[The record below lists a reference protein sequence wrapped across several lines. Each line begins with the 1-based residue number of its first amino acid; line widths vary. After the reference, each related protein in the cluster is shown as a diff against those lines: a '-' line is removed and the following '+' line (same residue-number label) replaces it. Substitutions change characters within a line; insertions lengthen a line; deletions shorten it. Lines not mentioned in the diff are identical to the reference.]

1 MNLKAIIIDDDAMC
15 RRSMEIF
22 CEKHPKIELKGVY
35 ESAQHYLNVLREEN
49 TLEELPDL
57 LFLDVEMPELSG
69 LELLDAMPVQPL
81 VIITTAKKEYAFD
94 AFEYQVTD
102 FLKKPV
108 NYPRFSQAVEK
119 AIEASSRTSTNNE
132 QQTLQ
137 ENIDND
143 FFIKVDGRFVRLN
156 VEDILYFESTGDYV
170 TIKTTNGSHTILST
184 MKSIEDKLKHPNFVK
199 VHRSYIVNK
208 TKIVDIEENTLV
220 IAKKVIPISRANK
233 AVFMQKLNW
242 L

>member
-1 MNLKAIIIDDDAMC
+1 MC
-15 RRSMEIF
+15 RRSMEVF
-22 CEKHPKIELKGVY
+22 CEKHPKIKLKGVY
-35 ESAQHYLNVLREEN
+35 ESAQQYLTFLQQESNAEEM
-49 TLEELPDL
+49 PDL
-57 LFLDVEMPELSG
+57 LFLDVEMPELTG

-81 VIITTAKKEYAFD
+81 VIITTSKKEYAYE

-102 FLKKPV
+102 FIKKPI

-119 AIEASSRTSTNNE
+119 ALEASARTTAVAEDQISE
-132 QQTLQ
+132 S
-137 ENIDND
+137 IDND
-143 FFIKVDGRFVRLN
+143 FFIKVDGRFIRLN

-170 TIKTTNGSHTILST
+170 TIKTLNGSHTILST
-184 MKSIEDKLKHPNFVK
+184 MKSLEEKLKHPNFVK

-233 AVFMQKLNW
+233 AAFMQKLNW